1 MATGGVAF
9 TSYNEFRLTQTKEG
23 FSMNS
28 AGTGEESSAP
38 AEAKGPILYAAPGF
52 TSWLDEARVSVA
64 LTTYQA
70 GRVILVGLRPDGS
83 LRAHERLIEQ
93 CQGLWSDGAEIWVSG
108 KTMLWRFANAVPQG
122 MMTQRGADRLFIP
135 REGRVTGALDIHD
148 IGVGMFGDMARP
160 GPIFVATQ
168 YNCLATISD
177 RAAFRPLWRPP
188 FISALVPEDRC
199 HLNGL
204 AMADGA
210 PAYVTAVSA
219 SDVQDGWRDRR
230 RDGGVVV
237 HVESGEIVTRGLSM
251 PHSPRLHEGRLWVL
265 NSGTGELGVVDPA
278 NGRFDAVAFLPGYA
292 RGLAFFGRYAVVGLS
307 RPRYNQTF
315 EGLALQEALEARDAA
330 PRCGLV
336 VVDIETGQTVQ
347 WLRFEHTIDELYDV
361 ALLPGVRQAEALGFQ
376 GDDLAGA
383 VGPEVT

>member
-1 MATGGVAF
+1 
-9 TSYNEFRLTQTKEG
+9 
-23 FSMNS
+23 MNS
-28 AGTGEESSAP
+28 AGTGDESSAP
-38 AEAKGPILYAAPGF
+38 TESKGPILLAAPGF
-52 TSWLDEARVSVA
+52 TAWLAETRMSIA

-70 GRVILVGLRPDGS
+70 GRIILLGLRPDGT

-93 CQGLWSDGAEIWVSG
+93 CQGLWSDGSEIWVSG
-108 KTMLWRFANAVPQG
+108 KTMLWRFANAVPEG
-122 MMTQRGADRLFIP
+122 MMTQRGADRLFVP

-148 IGVGMFGDMARP
+148 IGHGMFGDMARP
-160 GPIFVATQ
+160 GPIFVVTQ

-188 FISALVPEDRC
+188 FVSALVPEDRC

-204 AMADGA
+204 AMDDGV

-237 HVESGEIVTRGLSM
+237 HVESGEIVARGLSM
-251 PHSPRLHEGRLWVL
+251 PHSPRLHQGRFWVL

-278 NGRFDAVAFLPGYA
+278 HGKFEPVAFLPGYA

-307 RPRYNQTF
+307 RPRHNQTF
-315 EGLALQEALEARDAA
+315 EGLALEEALKTRDAA

-336 VVDIETGQTVQ
+336 VVDIETGRTLH

-361 ALLPGVRQAEALGFQ
+361 ALLPGVHQAEALGFQ

-383 VGPEVT
+383 IEPELV

>member
-1 MATGGVAF
+1 M
-9 TSYNEFRLTQTKEG
+9 
-23 FSMNS
+23 
-28 AGTGEESSAP
+28 SSTDPAAETPSP
-38 AEAKGPILYAAPGF
+38 AEAKGSILLAAPGF
-52 TSWLDEARVSVA
+52 TAWLHEAGVSVA

-70 GRVILVGLRPDGS
+70 GRIILLGLRQDGT
-83 LRAHERLIEQ
+83 LRAHERMIEQ
-93 CQGLWSDGAEIWVSG
+93 CQGLWTDGSEIWVSG
-108 KTMLWRFANAVPQG
+108 KTMLWRFANAVPAG
-122 MMTQRGADRLFIP
+122 MMTQRGADRVFIP

-148 IGVGMFGDMARP
+148 IGHGMFGDMATP

-168 YNCLATISD
+168 YNCLATVSD

-188 FISALVPEDRC
+188 FISALVQEDRC

-204 AMADGA
+204 AMEGGV

-237 HVESGEIVTRGLSM
+237 HVASGEIVARGLSM
-251 PHSPRLHEGRLWVL
+251 PHSPRLHQGRLWVL

-278 NGRFDAVAFLPGYA
+278 DGRFEAVAFLPGYA

-307 RPRYNQTF
+307 RPRHNQTF
-315 EGLALQEALEARDAA
+315 EGLALEEALKTRDAV

-336 VVDIETGQTVQ
+336 VVDIETGRTLH

-383 VGPEVT
+383 IEPEVV

>member
-1 MATGGVAF
+1 MSNTETA
-9 TSYNEFRLTQTKEG
+9 
-23 FSMNS
+23 
-28 AGTGEESSAP
+28 
-38 AEAKGPILYAAPGF
+38 AETKGPILLAAPGF
-52 TSWLDEARVSVA
+52 TAWLAEERLSVA

-70 GRVILVGLRPDGS
+70 GRIILLGLRPDGT

-93 CQGLWSDGAEIWVSG
+93 CQGLWTNGTEIWVSG
-108 KTMLWRFANAVPQG
+108 KTMLWRFVNAVPAG

-148 IGVGMFGDMARP
+148 IGLGIFGDMATP

-168 YNCLATISD
+168 YNCFATVSD

-188 FISALVPEDRC
+188 FVSALVPEDRC

-204 AMADGA
+204 AMDGGV

-237 HVESGEIVTRGLSM
+237 HVESGEIVARGLSM

-278 NGRFDAVAFLPGYA
+278 DGRFEAVAFLPGYA
-292 RGLAFFGRYAVVGLS
+292 RGLALMGRYAVVGLS
-307 RPRYNQTF
+307 RPRRNQTF
-315 EGLALQEALEARDAA
+315 EGLALEEALKTRDAA

-383 VGPEVT
+383 IEPEVV

>member
-1 MATGGVAF
+1 M
-9 TSYNEFRLTQTKEG
+9 S
-23 FSMNS
+23 
-28 AGTGEESSAP
+28 GTETTEAAP
-38 AEAKGPILYAAPGF
+38 ASTERKGAILLAAPGF
-52 TSWLDEARVSVA
+52 TGWLHEAGVSVA

-70 GRVILVGLRPDGS
+70 GRIILLGLRPDGT
-83 LRAHERLIEQ
+83 LRAHERMLEQ
-93 CQGLWSDGAEIWVSG
+93 CQGLWTDGSEIWVSG
-108 KTMLWRFANAVPQG
+108 KTMLWRFANAVPAG
-122 MMTQRGADRLFIP
+122 MMTPRGADRVFIP
-135 REGRVTGALDIHD
+135 REARVTGALDIHD
-148 IGVGMFGDMARP
+148 IGHGMFGDMARS

-204 AMADGA
+204 AMDSGT
-210 PAYVTAVSA
+210 PAYVTAISA

-237 HVESGEIVTRGLSM
+237 HVASGEIVARGLSM
-251 PHSPRLHEGRLWVL
+251 PHSPRLHQGRLWLL

-278 NGRFDAVAFLPGYA
+278 SGKFEPVAFLPGYA

-307 RPRYNQTF
+307 RPRHNQTF
-315 EGLALQEALEARDAA
+315 EGLALEEALKTRDAV

-336 VVDIETGQTVQ
+336 VVDIETGRTLH

-361 ALLPGVRQAEALGFQ
+361 ALLPGVRQAEALGFK

-383 VGPEVT
+383 TAPEVA